1 MKPFIIIVLM
11 VCNPMTLG
19 LFAEEFDWIAAQI
32 TKRRDRKAQEA
43 LKLTLIPDPDLI
55 RKNARNEL
63 LRKCEERCR
72 MDGQVYLTVD
82 DIEKIVS
89 GLKARK

>member
-1 MKPFIIIVLM
+1 ML
-11 VCNPMTLG
+11 CNPMTIG

-43 LKLTLIPDPDLI
+43 MKLLAMPDEELI

-63 LRKCEERCR
+63 LRKCEEMCR
-72 MDGQVYLTVD
+72 TSGQVYLAVD
-82 DIEKIVS
+82 DIEKIAS
-89 GLKARK
+89 GLKSRK